1 MPLYDIYSPVN
12 PVAASSVQRWSVETN
27 TVLKTCTTDAHQQ
40 KCQTDPF
47 QACTE
52 EQSCMHGAKNS
63 LQPLPFAAKM
73 NGGGD
78 CRKKIYSVQF

>member
-1 MPLYDIYSPVN
+1 LPLYDIYSPVN

-47 QACTE
+47 QACAE
-52 EQSCMHGAKNS
+52 DPSCMLGV
-63 LQPLPFAAKM
+63 
-73 NGGGD
+73 
-78 CRKKIYSVQF
+78 KIHFPATIRRQVITPKGMLGVLE